1 MNQTMYEIN
10 GSYYVLNL
18 RKINSYIFETQEQEN
33 YDIETTDQYS
43 IANNGLTPVRTGRE
57 IKSVKT
63 NGNLNTETLKYDM
76 FKQMLVILIDG
87 GIDDDDWQN
96 LSNSEKLIINTFI
109 NEGFL
114 EEIIIDNQ

>member
-1 MNQTMYEIN
+1 MYEIN
-10 GSYYVLNL
+10 GIFYVLNL
-18 RKINSYIFETQEQEN
+18 SKINSYIFSTQEKEN
-33 YDIETTDQYS
+33 FDIETTDQYS
-43 IANNGLTPVRTGRE
+43 IQNGVTPIRTGRE

-76 FKQMLVILIDG
+76 FKQMLLVLIDG
-87 GIDDDDWQN
+87 TINDDWQN

-114 EEIIIDNQ
+114 EEINIDN

>member
-1 MNQTMYEIN
+1 MYEIN
-10 GSYYVLNL
+10 GIFYVLNL
-18 RKINSYIFETQEQEN
+18 SKINSYIFSTQEKEN
-33 YDIETTDQYS
+33 FDIETTDQYS
-43 IANNGLTPVRTGRE
+43 IQNGVTPIRTGRE

-76 FKQMLVILIDG
+76 FKQMLLVLIDET
-87 GIDDDDWQN
+87 INDDWQN

-114 EEIIIDNQ
+114 EEINIDN